1 MAPLSSLG
9 PMEASQ
15 GTKSSGTIVLGKL
28 GQATFPC
35 DIFAKPDIGSQVY
48 YSVKAQDYLVVDT
61 AKESGWVKVLL
72 QNGQYGFVQV
82 DSVKVM
88 EYQVTTTKMSQDA
101 KLGKVRGLARAA
113 ELALS
118 KVGPIS
124 DELDSGTFVQ
134 KTFAKIGVKLSADPE
149 KQSKVGKTVAA
160 LEKLVKGDRVYFW
173 VEEAGKIDEVGIY
186 LGNGYFV
193 YLNEA
198 SGEVETQYLGEEK
211 WLKKL
216 VAARR

>member
-1 MAPLSSLG
+1 MSSVA
-9 PMEASQ
+9 PMEAKKEPQ
-15 GTKSSGTIVLGKL
+15 ASGTIVLGKL

-35 DIFAKPDIGSQVY
+35 QIFAKPDIGSHVY

-72 QNGQYGFVQV
+72 QNNTYGFVQA

-88 EYQVTTTKMSQDA
+88 EYQVTTTKAAREA
-101 KLGKVRGLARAA
+101 KLGKVRELARAA

-118 KVGPIS
+118 KIGPVS
-124 DELDSGTFVQ
+124 DEDLDSGTFVQ
-134 KTFAKIGVKLSADPE
+134 RMFAEVGVKLSADPE
-149 KQSKVGKTVAA
+149 KQSKVGKTVPA

-173 VEEAGKIDEVGIY
+173 GEEAGKIDEVGIY

-193 YLNEA
+193 YLNEE
-198 SGEVETQYLGEEK
+198 SGDVETQYLGEKK